1 MLYLYSW
8 DTIAQVKTLRNV
20 VQESPE
26 NIAQEEIVFNVVLIL
41 LGQNFTGR

>member
-1 MLYLYSW
+1 M
-8 DTIAQVKTLRNV
+8 AQVKTLCNV
-20 VQESPE
+20 VKESPE